1 MRAEIATAR
10 LATHC
15 TIITTLTLTL
25 TRSDAFDALHLEYTV
40 HLLTTW
46 RKVRVRVGV
55 RVRVKVR
62 VRVRVFV
69 RVP

>member
-1 MRAEIATAR
+1 MRLPGWRRTALTLTLTLTR
-10 LATHC
+10 RTAL
-15 TIITTLTLTL
+15 TLTLTL

-46 RKVRVRVGV
+46 RKVRVRV
-55 RVRVKVR
+55 RVKVR
-62 VRVRVFV
+62 VRI